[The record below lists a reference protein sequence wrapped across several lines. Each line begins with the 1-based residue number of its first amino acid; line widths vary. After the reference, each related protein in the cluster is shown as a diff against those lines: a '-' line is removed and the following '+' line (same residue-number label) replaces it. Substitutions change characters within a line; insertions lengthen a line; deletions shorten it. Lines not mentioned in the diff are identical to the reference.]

1 MKKHKIKIDSA
12 LCIGCKSCVRD
23 CPAANIKIV
32 GGKAQPLGNSCIM
45 CGHCAAVCPAGA
57 VSISG
62 FADEP
67 VDMKPDAR
75 LNADEVLDVV
85 RFRRSVRQFKADPI
99 PDGVL
104 DKIIEAGR
112 LTHTGANRQDVGFVV
127 LRDKK
132 SEAEALACQVFRS
145 GKKFI
150 DPFSSLARRLTIG
163 DDFFFFKAPA
173 VIVVTAD
180 SAVNG
185 ALAAASMELV
195 AEAQGLGVLY
205 SGFFAIAAKHSAKLR
220 KLLGVSYPRKVVA
233 ALVLGYPAVKYLRSA
248 PREPAR
254 VTWL

>member
-1 MKKHKIKIDSA
+1 MQKHNINIDSA
-12 LCIGCKSCVRD
+12 LCIGCRACVRD
-23 CPAANIKIV
+23 CPAANINIA
-32 GGKAQPLGNSCIM
+32 GGRAHALGNNCIM
-45 CGHCAAVCPAGA
+45 CGHCIAVCPAGA

-62 FADEP
+62 FADQP
-67 VDMKPDAR
+67 ADVKPDAR
-75 LNADEVLDVV
+75 LDADRVLDVI
-85 RFRRSVRQFKADPI
+85 RFRRAVRQFKPDAV

-112 LTHTGANRQDVGFVV
+112 LTHTGGNRQDVGFVV
-127 LRDKK
+127 LRDRK
-132 SEAEALACQVFRS
+132 SEAEALACEVFRS

-150 DPFSSLARRLTIG
+150 DPFSSLARRLTVG
-163 DDFFFFKAPA
+163 DDFFFFQAPA

-205 SGFFAIAAKHSAKLR
+205 SGFFAIAAKHSARLR
-220 KLLGVSYPRKVVA
+220 KLLGVSYPRKVVT
-233 ALVLGYPAVKYLRSA
+233 ALVLGYPAVRYLRSA